1 MKWQRKWTI
10 RPRKKEKGAL
20 GSQTEV
26 SQCLATLLRPAEDTN
41 SNKLSSDNRGLWSLS
56 PDFVSF
62 PFLFS

>member
-26 SQCLATLLRPAEDTN
+26 PQWFSGRFCGPDHTAKYTN
-41 SNKLSSDNRGLWSLS
+41 I
-56 PDFVSF
+56 
-62 PFLFS
+62 

>member
-20 GSQTEV
+20 GSQTQV
-26 SQCLATLLRPAEDTN
+26 PQRFSDAFAAAEYTN